1 MWGVMS
7 GTEAAPVEDTDD
19 KVKEYYAARRDKALA
34 TIVLSV
40 DPSLLCLLG
49 TLTIQYLSGENW
61 KNGSRK
67 SRG

>member
-1 MWGVMS
+1 MS

-19 KVKEYYAARRDKALA
+19 KVKECYAARQDKALA
-34 TIVLSV
+34 TIVLLV
-40 DPSLLCLLG
+40 DPSLLYLLG

-61 KNGSRK
+61 KNSSRK